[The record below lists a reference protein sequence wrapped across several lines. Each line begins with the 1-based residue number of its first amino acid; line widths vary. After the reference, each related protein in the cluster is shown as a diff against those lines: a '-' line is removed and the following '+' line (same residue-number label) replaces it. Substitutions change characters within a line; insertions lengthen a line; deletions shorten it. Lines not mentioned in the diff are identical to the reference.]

1 VTGHRFFGRHRP
13 EPRTEPDEGIRT
25 PSLLDRIWSLI
36 LGVSVRTKIMGMIL
50 GLTLMLGFGV
60 TFQVRTSM
68 GRTLVQELEERGIS
82 IGRDLAARSTDPIL
96 IHDTFALYQLL
107 RDTVANNPD
116 LRYAF
121 ILDENGQVLVHSFAQ
136 EGSNPENAGFP
147 LGLIEANQVASHER
161 YHQQLIRTDEG
172 LVHDFAVPIFEGRA
186 GTARVGLSETRLH
199 DTVDT
204 VTNQLLLTTLAVAM
218 AGVAA
223 AAFLTWLL
231 TRPIL
236 ALVSVTRAV
245 ARGNL
250 SQKAP
255 HWADD
260 EIGTLSEAFN
270 QMVDD
275 LAAAQA
281 ESEAYN
287 QELLRRNRELAVLN
301 AVAQAAGG
309 PLALAALLERAVE
322 RVLGLLDLEAGWVML
337 VDGSSD
343 GHVELAGAVGMS
355 RGTALQETRAG
366 FPACPCGRV
375 LDTAQ
380 PMVIYPLEN
389 TCPISTMRLRDG
401 QPVACHAA
409 VPLIAKSRV
418 LGVFNIVAGDPRQF
432 GPDELRLLSAIGAQL
447 GVAIENAQLWE
458 ELKQKEALRGQ
469 LLNQVI
475 HAQEEERKRIAREL
489 HDETSQA
496 LTSFMVG
503 LKVLE
508 GVTNTQEVR
517 ARATELRHIV
527 ADALEDVRSLA
538 LELRPSTLDDM
549 GLIPTLERY
558 TRDYS
563 QKFGITVDFHTLG
576 FDGTRLQP
584 QVETALYRIVQ
595 EALTNV
601 ARHAR
606 ADTVSVLLERQ
617 ARAEPG
623 RSAGRLLV
631 IVEDNG
637 RGFDADRLLRS
648 GMREKRLGLFGMR
661 ERANLIGGELTIESR
676 AGAGTTVFV
685 EVPLNEN
692 QVIQHEQDSTV
703 VGR

>member
-1 VTGHRFFGRHRP
+1 MNRYRP
-13 EPRTEPDEGIRT
+13 
-25 PSLLDRIWSLI
+25 LLDRVWSLV

-60 TFQVRTSM
+60 TVLVRMSM
-68 GRTLVQELEERGIS
+68 TRTLVGELEQRGIS

-121 ILDENGQVLVHSFAQ
+121 VLDENGQVLVHSFTK
-136 EGSNPENAGFP
+136 EGDNPENAGFP
-147 LGLIEANQVASHER
+147 LELIAVNQVASHER
-161 YHQQLIRTDEG
+161 FHQQLIRTDEG
-172 LVHDFAVPIFEGRA
+172 IIHDFAVPIFEGRA
-186 GTARVGLSETRLH
+186 GTARIGLSETRLR
-199 DTVDT
+199 DTVNA
-204 VTNQLLLTTLAVAM
+204 VTSQLLLTTLAVAV

-236 ALVSVTRAV
+236 ELVSVTRAV
-245 ARGNL
+245 ARGDL

-260 EIGTLSEAFN
+260 EIGLLSDAFN
-270 QMVDD
+270 HMVDD

-301 AVAQAAGG
+301 AVAEAVSG
-309 PLALAALLERAVE
+309 PLALEPLLERALE
-322 RVLGLLDLEAGWVML
+322 RVLDLLDLEAGWVML
-337 VDGSSD
+337 ADSSAN
-343 GHVELAGAVGMS
+343 GQAELAGAVGMPQ
-355 RGTALQETRAG
+355 GLALLETRAG
-366 FPACPCGRV
+366 FPACPCGQV

-380 PMVIYPLEN
+380 PMVVHPLQD
-389 TCPISTMRLRDG
+389 TCPISTMRLRNG
-401 QPVACHAA
+401 QRVACHASI
-409 VPLIAKSRV
+409 PLIAKSRV
-418 LGVFNIVAGDPRQF
+418 LGVFNIVAGDPNQF
-432 GPDELRLLSAIGAQL
+432 GTEELQLLNAIGAQL

-458 ELKQKEALRGQ
+458 ELKQKEALRGE
-469 LLNQVI
+469 LLNKVI
-475 HAQEEERKRIAREL
+475 HAQEEERQRIAREL

-508 GVTNTQEVR
+508 GARNIEDVR
-517 ARATELRHIV
+517 QRAAELRRIV
-527 ADALEDVRSLA
+527 ANALEDVRNLA

-601 ARHAR
+601 ARHAG

-617 ARAEPG
+617 
-623 RSAGRLLV
+623 AGRLLV

-648 GMREKRLGLFGMR
+648 GLREKRLGLFGMQ

-676 AGAGTTVFV
+676 PGAGTTVFV
-685 EVPLNEN
+685 EVPLEQH
-692 QVIQHEQDSTV
+692 QVIEHEHGSNSA
-703 VGR
+703 